1 MGCFFQLVELL
12 HSGLLVHSYTVPPA
26 LWLSVLCQRSMSRL
40 KFQNI
45 EVNNITHNS
54 ATFFKGTASQR
65 KNWLVLQSYG
75 SNSGRNNKRCYSYSY
90 SVLFPKLW
98 SLPYYVRLHP
108 RDVTVFV
115 FEDAQSIQITTT
127 LKINILC
134 ISIWIFMSR
143 IIFCVDT
150 GIFSSI
156 LCIATVKY
164 KIKTQNGEE
173 EKNKNIFF
181 FF

>member
-1 MGCFFQLVELL
+1 MMGCFFQLVELL

-90 SVLFPKLW
+90 SVLFPKL
-98 SLPYYVRLHP
+98 
-108 RDVTVFV
+108 
-115 FEDAQSIQITTT
+115 
-127 LKINILC
+127 
-134 ISIWIFMSR
+134 
-143 IIFCVDT
+143 
-150 GIFSSI
+150 
-156 LCIATVKY
+156 
-164 KIKTQNGEE
+164 
-173 EKNKNIFF
+173 
-181 FF
+181 